1 MKLSDLLNVL
11 SNDQLV
17 GIWNLDNKRETMPL
31 YQHYAKVRNLSYKK
45 LRNLLDCDVMQVNV
59 VRDGLLIRVYD
70 RERFHKRWERGYLAE
85 EIAEKI
91 NKSTSTKYTV

>member
-31 YQHYAKVRNLSYKK
+31 YQRYAKVKNLSYKK

-59 VRDGLLIRVYD
+59 VKDGLLIRVYD
-70 RERFHKRWERGYLAE
+70 RRRFHKRWERSYLAE

-91 NKSTSTKYTV
+91 NKF